1 MRLVRTAT
9 YRADLEAIVD
19 YIAAENPGAALA
31 IWDEI
36 EGQVER
42 LAAYPHSGRIG
53 RVEGTREL
61 VVNRTPYIVGY
72 TVRGDDVVIIL
83 RVLHGAR
90 KWPDKIDE

>member
-19 YIAAENPGAALA
+19 YIAAENPRAALA

-36 EGQVER
+36 ENQVER
-42 LAAYPHSGRIG
+42 LARYPHSGRIG
-53 RVEGTREL
+53 RVDGTREL
-61 VVNRTPYIVGY
+61 VVTRTPYIVGY
-72 TVRGDDVVIIL
+72 RLDEDAVLIL

-90 KWPDKIDE
+90 QWPDEIGL

>member
-1 MRLVRTAT
+1 MRLIRTAT
-9 YRADLEAIVD
+9 YHADLEAIVD
-19 YIAAENPGAALA
+19 YIAEANPKAALA
-31 IWDEI
+31 IWNEI
-36 EGQVER
+36 EGQSER

-72 TVRGDDVVIIL
+72 TIREDTVLIL

-90 KWPDKIDE
+90 QWPDEIAD